1 MIVIG
6 EPLEVTLT
14 FCVEEPAPKGRL
26 RVIGLGLAT
35 RPDELPPP
43 MVRITVKLTFPDG
56 VLTVTVPESLV
67 VENRDDGFTDTITVP
82 KTPVIDG

>member
-1 MIVIG
+1 
-6 EPLEVTLT
+6 
-14 FCVEEPAPKGRL
+14 
-26 RVIGLGLAT
+26 
-35 RPDELPPP
+35 